1 MNKPKINYKIKV
13 IENVGNFLKSN
24 APKDIVSSYF
34 NDYDIIL
41 NIVQNDKIVQKY
53 KKFHLKQDEKDFS
66 KLERVVAGDVFKKI
80 FK

>member
-24 APKDIVSSYF
+24 DTKDIVSSYF

-41 NIVQNDKIVQKY
+41 NIVQNDKIDQKN
-53 KKFHLKQDEKDFS
+53 F
-66 KLERVVAGDVFKKI
+66 I
-80 FK
+80 